1 MAANQTMP
9 GEKRRPRINA
19 DYSNL
24 KKLSCWALNCFRI
37 RAYPRKSA
45 SNNLIKI
52 SERSMATLIVAAL
65 ISVSTSCSS
74 IMPRQEVR
82 PLVLRD
88 VPAQRLAFRFEPDVG
103 VPAEI
108 KTEDADDKIEAIQL
122 DFNTRRQDDAL
133 VRTVRSP
140 DGQRA
145 LALYGSV
152 DVPSQEFHIDL
163 YSSDGIFLRNLTPP
177 DLGCVF
183 PETVAWSPDGNLVT
197 FIGHKSLKPTPTPTP
212 TPSGDNMPEP
222 PAAGEVVPLPSV
234 APAFPSIPLFATE
247 QIYTCNRDGNDLKP
261 LTSREGLIYFH
272 LSWAPDSHA
281 LVAMACK
288 ESEWDAREREYKLP
302 VGRPRLITLDGKE
315 RLLDDE
321 LTEALPVWCPDASK
335 VATAFDTDLMIYD
348 AASAKPTQARIRLRD
363 ALVNASRIYESK
375 NAGAKKKDDTDT
387 SDTKSAESAAQSAIP
402 SSFNPVIRL
411 EWTSPE
417 KLFFQT
423 AFVRLLPSEPI
434 TTFQRWH
441 LVILSPQAAV
451 LK

>member
-1 MAANQTMP
+1 MAANQTMLR
-9 GEKRRPRINA
+9 EKTWPRINA
-19 DYSNL
+19 DCSKL
-24 KKLSCWALNCFRI
+24 KKLSWWPLNYFRI
-37 RAYPRKSA
+37 YAYPRRSA
-45 SNNLIKI
+45 ANLF
-52 SERSMATLIVAAL
+52 LPLVVAL

-88 VPAQRLAFRFEPDVG
+88 VPAQRLAFRLEPDVG

-108 KTEDADDKIEAIQL
+108 TPEDADDKIEAIQL

-183 PETVAWSPDGNLVT
+183 PETVAWSPDGNFIT

-234 APAFPSIPLFATE
+234 APAFAPIPLFATE
-247 QIYTCNRDGNDLKP
+247 QIYICNRDGNDLKP

-272 LSWAPDSHA
+272 LSWAPDNHA
-281 LVAMACK
+281 MVAMACK

-302 VGRPRLITLDGKE
+302 VGRPRLIMPDGKE

-321 LTEALPVWCPDASK
+321 LTEALPVWCPDSSK
-335 VATAFDTDLMIYD
+335 VATAFDTDVMVYD

-375 NAGAKKKDDTDT
+375 NAGAKKQDDANTN
-387 SDTKSAESAAQSAIP
+387 DTKAAENAAQSAIP

-423 AFVRLLPSEPI
+423 AFIRLLPSEPI

-441 LVILSPQAAV
+441 LVILSPQAAL